1 MPTKYVPNTR
11 RVEELMQQ
19 YGWTPPTKT
28 VTGELD
34 LHGWGLWKAGCMGN
48 AAEPPRPKKVTAKAW
63 DWKAIKDMWPQLNEN
78 QRTLALILY
87 GQAGA
92 VLPGDTTYE
101 DNDILARARAITP
114 AEKQRRDAEFRTAL
128 TVRGQNFNPRKD
140 TGLAFLRPLY
150 GAAIGPNANRAPT
163 PYGQWK
169 GTSSSWMDLLK
180 VAGTMY
186 GATQLA
192 SALIGGGGAA
202 GAGAAGAGAGGGT
215 TSALGLNPAM
225 SLGPTGYQGLSGLT
239 LGAAA
244 PTLGAAA
251 GAGAGAGAAGLG
263 AALGGATTA
272 GSVLSTL
279 GKTATTI
286 PKWLDTLAL
295 ASGALTAGKQAQ
307 TQAAAVKA
315 EQQALAQ
322 QVATAK
328 AEEQRK
334 AQEWAATEP
343 YRAQLEGLVKA
354 STPFYN
360 TTTGAA
366 QNWLSGNW
374 GALPKGLTSPQE
386 IYQSY
391 VTPWDVEAQ
400 KYYGEMGKGINDYLL
415 RSGLQGSSM
424 DISKQI
430 GAQNW
435 LALQRALGRAQ
446 GTQAKAAYSQQGLD
460 WLSML
465 NRNRAA
471 DLARWGFGR

>member
-1 MPTKYVPNTR
+1 MPTKYVPNMTR
-11 RVEELMQQ
+11 PEALIQQ
-19 YGWTPPTKT
+19 YGWSPPTKT
-28 VTGELD
+28 VTAQRPVYGTK
-34 LHGWGLWKAGCMGN
+34 GLSMYQVQRYEKF
-48 AAEPPRPKKVTAKAW
+48 PAKMW

-101 DNDILARARAITP
+101 DNQRLVNAGAITR
-114 AEKQRRDAEFRTAL
+114 AEKERRDAEFKAAQD
-128 TVRGQNFNPRKD
+128 VRAQDFNPRKN

-244 PTLGAAA
+244 PTLGA
-251 GAGAGAGAAGLG
+251 GAGAGAAGLG

-279 GKTATTI
+279 GKTAATI

-460 WLSML
+460 WLSTL